1 MNIHFSQVERRSQFF
16 SYLLAAFAI
25 YTVVMLTLSFDRYFE
40 HRQTMLHS
48 TSSQV
53 VQSESGPLRVAI
65 PAPLP
70 PAEQIQI
77 SATALPSVGDNPV
90 PQVVPIP
97 VPSVP

>member
-1 MNIHFSQVERRSQFF
+1 MNTYFLQVEKRSQLS

-25 YTVVMLTLSFDRYFE
+25 CTLIMLILSFNQSLENRWS
-40 HRQTMLHS
+40 MPS
-48 TSSQV
+48 ASSQV
-53 VQSESGPLRVAI
+53 VHSESSVPVAI

-70 PAEQIQI
+70 PAEQIQM
-77 SATALPSVGDNPV
+77 SNTSLPSGGANPV

>member
-1 MNIHFSQVERRSQFF
+1 MNIHFSQVERRSQLF
-16 SYLLAAFAI
+16 SYLLAALAI
-25 YTVVMLTLSFDRYFE
+25 GTVMMLILSFHQYFG
-40 HRQTMLHS
+40 HRGTMLSS

-53 VQSESGPLRVAI
+53 VHTEISNTPVAI

-70 PAEQIQI
+70 PAEQIHLSI
-77 SATALPSVGDNPV
+77 TSMPDDGENPV

>member
-1 MNIHFSQVERRSQFF
+1 MNIYFSQVERRSQLF
-16 SYLLAAFAI
+16 SGLLATFAI
-25 YTVVMLTLSFDRYFE
+25 YTVVMLILSFNHYFE
-40 HRQTMLHS
+40 HRSPMLSS

-53 VQSESGPLRVAI
+53 VQTEGNHVPVAI

-77 SATALPSVGDNPV
+77 SITQMADGGEKPV

-97 VPSVP
+97 VPSVQ